1 MPQVGAEGVGATGR
15 HGCVTA
21 HARHQ
26 APGPGSAAARVSA
39 HNLYAVLNR
48 TESFR
53 SLPNLDQ
60 EAMEQLL
67 GAANG
72 RKVWEF
78 VHRNARRK

>member
-1 MPQVGAEGVGATGR
+1 MRRGQDLVRRLRG
-15 HGCVTA
+15 
-21 HARHQ
+21 
-26 APGPGSAAARVSA
+26 VSA

-53 SLPNLDQ
+53 SLVNLDQ